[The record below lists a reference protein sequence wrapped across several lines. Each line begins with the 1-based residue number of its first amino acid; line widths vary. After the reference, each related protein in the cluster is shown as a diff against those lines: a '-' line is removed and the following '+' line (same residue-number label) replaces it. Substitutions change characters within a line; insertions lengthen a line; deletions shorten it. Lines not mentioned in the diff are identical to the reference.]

1 LDVEFTV
8 SEIRAAVHGMNNA
21 AAVGAFGL
29 DISIIKLLL
38 D

>member
-1 LDVEFTV
+1 MDSEFSV
-8 SEIRAAVHGMNNA
+8 SEIRDTVHGMNNA

-29 DISIIKLLL
+29 DLHVIKLLL

>member
-1 LDVEFTV
+1 LDAEFTV
-8 SEIRAAVHGMNNA
+8 SEIKAVVHGMNNA

-29 DISIIKLLL
+29 DISIIKILL